1 MTMVVLGL
9 ITLAAAAVLVGVL
22 WSVAVALRAESA
34 SARLRRE
41 GVRVTG
47 TVIDNTMTST
57 AQRRLLFSPVV
68 EFHSL
73 TGGTVTAAAAQQAAS
88 SWARGT
94 TVDICYDSAEPRRFV
109 LAGPPARAHL
119 VANVVVGVLVA
130 TIMIGTI
137 VAMYNVWHEFRY
149 DRSGRPVND
158 GIGHGAAVDPG

>member
-9 ITLAAAAVLVGVL
+9 ITVAAAAVLVGVL
-22 WSVAVALRAESA
+22 WSVGSALRAES
-34 SARLRRE
+34 SGARLRRD

-47 TVIDNTMTST
+47 TVVDNTMAST

-73 TGGTVTAAAAQQAAS
+73 SGTRVTATAAQQAAS

-94 TVDICYDSAEPRRFV
+94 TVDVCYDAADPQRFV
-109 LAGPPARAHL
+109 LAGPPSRGHL
-119 VANVVVGVLVA
+119 VANVVVGLLVVA
-130 TIMIGTI
+130 VMLGAI
-137 VAMYNVWHEFRY
+137 VAMYRVWSEFRY

-158 GIGHGAAVDPG
+158 GIGHSAPQVPE